1 MFAKKKRIDI
11 YGTLEFPL
19 TIGCAA
25 FIKEAEG
32 TRRTSSVKH
41 FITLPSGVTY
51 IQTKNTHEMRSFYWE
66 YKKRTEEMLDHS
78 NNYAYIYYGVAVKR
92 GK

>member
-1 MFAKKKRIDI
+1 MKKRIEI

-19 TIGCAA
+19 SIGCAA

-51 IQTKNTHEMRSFYWE
+51 IETKNTRYVLRPPE
-66 YKKRTEEMLDHS
+66 K
-78 NNYAYIYYGVAVKR
+78 VAVKGVR
-92 GK
+92 V

>member
-25 FIKEAEG
+25 FIKKQEG
-32 TRRTSSVKH
+32 DPIRSSSVKH

-51 IQTKNTHEMRSFYWE
+51 IQTKNTR
-66 YKKRTEEMLDHS
+66 
-78 NNYAYIYYGVAVKR
+78 YILRPPEKAAAKGVRV
-92 GK
+92 

>member
-1 MFAKKKRIDI
+1 MKKRIDI

-19 TIGCAA
+19 VIGCAA

-41 FITLPSGVTY
+41 FITTPSGVTY
-51 IQTKNTHEMRSFYWE
+51 IETKNTHYVLHPPTKTVAR
-66 YKKRTEEMLDHS
+66 
-78 NNYAYIYYGVAVKR
+78 GVRA
-92 GK
+92 

>member
-1 MFAKKKRIDI
+1 MKKRIEI

-19 TIGCAA
+19 SIGCAA

-51 IQTKNTHEMRSFYWE
+51 IETKNTRYVLRPPE
-66 YKKRTEEMLDHS
+66 K
-78 NNYAYIYYGVAVKR
+78 VAVNGVR
-92 GK
+92 V